1 MFLRIN
7 IFHRYY
13 PANIS
18 TSDQG
23 CFNVVDHRSNNF
35 DPTLKMKQISEV
47 GFLTLNKIDTMWV
60 SSVEATLNQRCTT
73 SMEPFST
80 LYNFASTLFQHWYDV
95 IWKVVSTWPQLQLKL
110 YWSQS
115 GWWKVWISRKIDNFY
130 STKWENILYNVLTI

>member
-73 SMEPFST
+73 SMEPFFNVVQF
-80 LYNFASTLFQHWYDV
+80 YFN
-95 IWKVVSTWPQLQLKL
+95 VVSTLIWRYLKGCFNVASTSVKAILKPIWLVKSMDLQKD
-110 YWSQS
+110 W
-115 GWWKVWISRKIDNFY
+115 
-130 STKWENILYNVLTI
+130 

>member
-35 DPTLKMKQISEV
+35 DPTLKMKQIPEV
-47 GFLTLNKIDTMWV
+47 GFLTLNKIDIMWA
-60 SSVEATLNQRCTT
+60 SSVETTLNQRSTT
-73 SMEPFST
+73 SMEPFF
-80 LYNFASTLFQHWYDV
+80 NVVQFCFN
-95 IWKVVSTWPQLQLKL
+95 VVSTL
-110 YWSQS
+110 
-115 GWWKVWISRKIDNFY
+115 I
-130 STKWENILYNVLTI
+130 

>member
-13 PANIS
+13 PANFS

-60 SSVEATLNQRCTT
+60 SSVETTLNQRCTT
-73 SMEPFST
+73 SMEPFF
-80 LYNFASTLFQHWYDV
+80 NVVQFCFN
-95 IWKVVSTWPQLQLKL
+95 VVSTLIWRYLKGCFNVASTSVKAILKPIWLVKSMDLQKD
-110 YWSQS
+110 W
-115 GWWKVWISRKIDNFY
+115 
-130 STKWENILYNVLTI
+130 